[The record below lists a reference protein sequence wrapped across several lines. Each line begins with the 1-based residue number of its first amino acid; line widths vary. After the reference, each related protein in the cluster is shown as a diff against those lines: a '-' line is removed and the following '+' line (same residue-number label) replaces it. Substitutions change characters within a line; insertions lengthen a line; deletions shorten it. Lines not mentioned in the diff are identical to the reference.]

1 MKEFESS
8 VSPKGQVPIP
18 VEVRRKLG
26 LNTKDK
32 VVITLDGDE
41 VRIVPARSRLDA
53 IYQSVPALAPP
64 RTLREMREIAREE
77 HAQEAAQEGL

>member
-8 VSPKGQVPIP
+8 VSPRGQVTIP
-18 VEVRRKLG
+18 AEVLRKLG
-26 LNTKDK
+26 LKARDK
-32 VVITLDGDE
+32 VVITLNGDE
-41 VRIVPARSRLDA
+41 MRIVPARSRLDA